1 MKKNAAVSLLILN
14 LLLLTCCQG
23 EKANFLFVPSFK
35 TDRPVAYTFTEPKPF
50 ALPAYQYKVQEIPL
64 KAKQTYELLKPY
76 LAAEYAS
83 DHKVSFDY
91 SLFSLE
97 TKSRKFYADDLP
109 YAMDYNLKGEQLA
122 LLSKPSQDALAAL
135 GWETESAPCIF
146 TSFQDSYT
154 YQAGTL
160 QARPLT
166 FEYFKYIF
174 NVPYDDIFYAAVYR
188 PLLKGYPVYR
198 FIEKG
203 TEDQA
208 ALNYASFWLSKEGK
222 IITGTIHAGY
232 EVIKEAPIPTEL
244 IPWEKAVETVVQYAI
259 QDDKRFPSNEAYN
272 LSYDVKRVEPC
283 YMVDTNY
290 VAVPGW
296 EITLRKLSQEK
307 ATGIT
312 YYLDWVAA
320 VNAVTGQLV

>member
-1 MKKNAAVSLLILN
+1 MKKIAAVLLLFIN
-14 LLLLTCCQG
+14 MLLLTSCQRG
-23 EKANFLFVPSFK
+23 MAEFSFAPSF
-35 TDRPVAYTFTEPKPF
+35 TTERPVAYTFAEPKTFP
-50 ALPAYQYKVQEIPL
+50 LPVSQYKVQEIPL
-64 KAKQTYELLKPY
+64 NAKQTYETLKPY

-83 DHKVSFDY
+83 DHKVSCDY

-97 TKSRKFYADDLP
+97 KKSEDFYVGNLP
-109 YAMDYNLKGEQLA
+109 HAMDYNLKGEQLA
-122 LLSKPSQDALAAL
+122 LLSKSSQNALAAL
-135 GWETESAPCIF
+135 GWETENAPYIF
-146 TSFQDSYT
+146 ISFQELYT

-166 FEYFKYIF
+166 FEYFKYLF
-174 NVPYDDIFYAAVYR
+174 HVPNEDVYYAAVYR
-188 PLLKGYPVYR
+188 PLLKGFPVYR

-208 ALNYASFWLSKEGK
+208 AQNYASFWLSKEGK

-244 IPWEKAVETVVQYAI
+244 IPWEKAVEAVVQYII
-259 QDDKRFPSNEAYN
+259 QDDKRFPSSEAYN

-290 VAVPGW
+290 VAAPSW

-307 ATGIT
+307 ATGNT
-312 YYLDWVAA
+312 YYLDWVVA